1 MGGLD
6 GKTAVVTGASRGI
19 GRAAALK
26 LAAAGCTVFLAA
38 DGTVEELEETVR
50 TIRDGGGSA
59 EFTVA
64 DLAGEGAAEAIVEA
78 ALATFGRIDILV
90 NNAGIRIRRPFG
102 MFTYEDFHTLMAV
115 NLRAAF
121 FASQAVLPAMRAVG
135 GGRIIHVASQMGM
148 VASETLALYGMA
160 KAAMIH
166 LTRSMALELAA
177 EGIVV
182 NAVSPG
188 PIATEFNLERWR
200 DEPERHARVLAKVP
214 AGRTGEADEVADAI
228 VFLASAGAAFI
239 NGHNLVIDGGYI
251 IH

>member
-1 MGGLD
+1 MFD
-6 GKTAVVTGASRGI
+6 
-19 GRAAALK
+19 RA
-26 LAAAGCTVFLAA
+26 
-38 DGTVEELEETVR
+38 
-50 TIRDGGGSA
+50 
-59 EFTVA
+59 
-64 DLAGEGAAEAIVEA
+64 
-78 ALATFGRIDILV
+78 
-90 NNAGIRIRRPFG
+90 
-102 MFTYEDFHTLMAV
+102 
-115 NLRAAF
+115 
-121 FASQAVLPAMRAVG
+121 G

-148 VASETLALYGMA
+148 VASETLALYGLA
-160 KAAMIH
+160 KAALIH
-166 LTRSMALELAA
+166 LARSMALELAA